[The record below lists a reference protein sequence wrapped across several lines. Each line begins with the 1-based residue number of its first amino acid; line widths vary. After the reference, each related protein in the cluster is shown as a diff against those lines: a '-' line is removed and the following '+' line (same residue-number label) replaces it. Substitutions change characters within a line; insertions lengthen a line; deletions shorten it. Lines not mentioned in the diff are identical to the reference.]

1 MNKKDKMNKNKIKNP
16 ISKRRHPVLSRGTPA
31 YKILGFGSE
40 EEAQEA
46 GMYDSAGPFALK
58 GDRLSLRRKF
68 GLKPK
73 ADYEYVEM
81 AKNREEFGNVLTPGE
96 PPEETEKRLEKE
108 RLFQGAQLKEE
119 PFENQLQ
126 EGQIRGKTW
135 YKPWTWLNGGNKS
148 NTKKRKTRKH
158 KTRKHKTRKHKSRK
172 HKTRK
177 YTQKRK

>member
-1 MNKKDKMNKNKIKNP
+1 MW
-16 ISKRRHPVLSRGTPA
+16 
-31 YKILGFGSE
+31 
-40 EEAQEA
+40 
-46 GMYDSAGPFALK
+46 DSAGPFALK
-58 GDRLSLRRKF
+58 DNRFSLRRKL

-73 ADYEYVEM
+73 ADYEHVRM
-81 AKNREEFGNVLTPGE
+81 AQNREEFGNVLTPGE
-96 PPEETEKRLEKE
+96 PPEETQKRLEKE
-108 RLFQGAQLKEE
+108 RLFQDAQLKEE
-119 PFENQLQ
+119 RLENQLQ

-158 KTRKHKTRKHKSRK
+158 KSRKHKTRKHKTRKHKTRK